1 MGLDGRQ
8 RIPSRKLK
16 PGGFIAGALL
26 GLLAACG
33 TVQEAEAPLPAAE
46 PPAEQAEQPAPDLPA
61 GDDPSRPEHSRSA
74 GVAEEI
80 RSLVEAGTPLSLLE
94 ALNRISDRSLQSGEF
109 GRTMNAVIVH
119 LMQRVY
125 PGVRASLPPADP
137 PQTHA
142 YTRIFHAVEGGN
154 YAAPLP
160 AAADYLELVLPF
172 LALLEETDPLRLA
185 PAEGDLARAREL
197 NGGSVLAPY
206 FLGLLHERSGQADEA
221 LLLYG
226 EALRLSQE
234 CYPAALGVA
243 RILESRGQR
252 QEAIAGLRELEDR
265 YPDNDTVQRQ
275 LAAAYY
281 RARDWTRA
289 ETALAEALRRDPRD
303 GPLLLARAH
312 ALVEQGKYLQAQ
324 TPLDTYGGMD
334 PYNRLY
340 LFLRA
345 RVQDRGYRN
354 REAALNYLRIILKSN
369 TDDLEAALYAA
380 RLLLESGRAEDQAE
394 GRELLGG
401 LLENPSPEVMELAVQ
416 EAIHREAWREAQTY
430 LAPLL
435 RDRRSSQ
442 DLLNSYA
449 IERGLGNNAA
459 ALQSAR
465 ELYQREPANDEGII
479 AYIAILIDT
488 GRQGEARRLVDARI
502 DAAPGG
508 TLKARYYQLRSRLGA
523 GDDQVIAD
531 LRSSLFEDPRN
542 LDALID
548 LVEVYHRRKDERRVV
563 YYLRLALAIAPDN
576 PRLRRWRA
584 EYAALLGVSP

>member
-1 MGLDGRQ
+1 
-8 RIPSRKLK
+8 
-16 PGGFIAGALL
+16 
-26 GLLAACG
+26 
-33 TVQEAEAPLPAAE
+33 
-46 PPAEQAEQPAPDLPA
+46 
-61 GDDPSRPEHSRSA
+61 
-74 GVAEEI
+74 VAEEI
-80 RSLVEAGTPLSLLE
+80 RSLVEAGTPVSLME
-94 ALNRISDRSLQSGEF
+94 ALERIRGRGLQSGEF
-109 GRTMNAVIVH
+109 GRTMSAVIVH
-119 LMQRVY
+119 LMRRLY

-142 YTRIFHAVEGGN
+142 YTRIFHEVERGN
-154 YAAPLP
+154 YAPPTAS
-160 AAADYLELVLPF
+160 ARDYLELVLPF
-172 LALLEETDPLRLA
+172 LALLQETSAPRLA
-185 PAEGDLARAREL
+185 PAEEALARARSV
-197 NGGSVLAPY
+197 NGASVLAPY
-206 FLGLLHERSGQADEA
+206 FLGLLHERTDRADEA

-243 RILESRGQR
+243 RILEARGQR
-252 QEAIAGLRELEDR
+252 QEAIAGLRELEER

-281 RARDWTRA
+281 RARDWAPA

-303 GPLLLARAH
+303 SPLILARAH

-324 TPLDTYGGMD
+324 TPLDAYGSID

-354 REAALNYLRIILKSN
+354 REAALNYLRSILRASSG
-369 TDDLEAALYAA
+369 DAEAALYAA

-394 GRELLGG
+394 GRELLAG

-416 EAIHREAWREAQTY
+416 EAIHRQAWGEAQTY

-459 ALQSAR
+459 ALQAAR
-465 ELYQREPANDEGII
+465 ELYQREPSNDEGII

-488 GRQGEARRLVDARI
+488 GRQSEARRIVDARI
-502 DAAPGG
+502 EAAPGG
-508 TLKARYYQLRSRLGA
+508 TLMARYYHLRSRLGA

-548 LVEVYHRRKDERRVV
+548 MVEVYHRRKDERRVV
-563 YYLRLALAIAPDN
+563 YYLRLALAIAPEN
-576 PRLRRWRA
+576 PRLRRWRT
-584 EYAALLGVSP
+584 EYAALLGANP